1 MEVEQSIW
9 TRAHGW
15 RPGPTERRLRESALV
30 LAFGAGELLAE
41 RYAELR
47 EAYPGSAILGCSTAG
62 EILDSKV
69 SDDTVVAT
77 AVAFSSTTLRR
88 ASARAEGIGE
98 SRAAG
103 MTLAG
108 ELRGEGLAHVFVL
121 SDGLSVNGSELV
133 KGIIDGLPAGVGIT
147 GGLAA
152 DGPRFRRTLAFL
164 DAPPSTGTVAAIG
177 LYGKDLRV
185 GYGSVGGW
193 DPFGVEWE
201 ITRSNGSVLYELDG
215 QSALDLYKSFLGD
228 RADGLPAAGLLF
240 PLSLRMLGV
249 KGPVV
254 RTLLAVDEDEGSL
267 TFAGDMPR
275 GAYARFMKAN
285 FDRLVE
291 GAGRAAQDCALG
303 LGSSGPELAILI
315 SCVGRKLVLKQRVE
329 EEVEAVRDVIGP
341 RAAMAGF
348 YSYGELAPVAPLA
361 PCELHNQTM
370 TITAFAEESGCTSSS
385 SGR

>member
-9 TRAHGW
+9 TRAEGW
-15 RPGPTERRLRESALV
+15 KPKCPDRRLRESALV

-47 EAYPGSAILGCSTAG
+47 ETYPRSRILGCSTAG
-62 EILDSKV
+62 EIFDSKV

-77 AVAFSSTTLRR
+77 AVAFSSTTLR
-88 ASARAEGIGE
+88 SVHARAESLE
-98 SRAAG
+98 RSRAAG
-103 MTLAG
+103 ATIAD

-133 KGIIDGLPAGVGIT
+133 KGIVDGLPAGVGVT

-152 DGPRFRRTLAFL
+152 DGPRFRRTFAFL
-164 DAPPSTGTVAAIG
+164 DSPPAAETVAAIG
-177 LYGKDLRV
+177 LYGPRLRV

-215 QSALDLYKSFLGD
+215 QSALGLYKSFLGD
-228 RADGLPAAGLLF
+228 HADGLPAAGLRF
-240 PLSLRMLGV
+240 PISLRIPGV
-249 KGPVV
+249 KGPIV
-254 RTLLAVDEDEGSL
+254 RTLLAVDEDAGSL
-267 TFAGDMPR
+267 TFAGDMPQ
-275 GAYARFMKAN
+275 GTYARFMKAN

-291 GAGRAAQDCALG
+291 GAGRAAQDSVLG
-303 LGSSGPELAILI
+303 LGAFEPELAILI
-315 SCVGRKLVLKQRVE
+315 SCVGRKLVLKQRIE

-341 RAAMAGF
+341 RAAITGF
-348 YSYGELAPVAPLA
+348 YSYGELAPFAPLA

-370 TITAFAEESGCTSSS
+370 TITAFAEE
-385 SGR
+385 